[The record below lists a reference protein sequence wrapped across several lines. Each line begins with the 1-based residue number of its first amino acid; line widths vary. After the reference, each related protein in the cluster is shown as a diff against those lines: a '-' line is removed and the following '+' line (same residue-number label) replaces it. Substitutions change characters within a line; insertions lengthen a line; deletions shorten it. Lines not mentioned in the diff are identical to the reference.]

1 MITTLIKDQQDMEMF
16 FSQIHQDFRDVRYVG
31 ILQGI
36 VADLETLHAQYFVSN
51 TDPVGKPWPPLA
63 ASTVRAKGHDT
74 ILVDTGKLR
83 ASLIGK
89 TGDSIREVF
98 VEGETHGL
106 MFGTDLEY
114 AHYHLTGTNRM
125 PARPEVGISNEVMDA
140 MTGRMLD
147 FAIEELKE

>member
-1 MITTLIKDQQDMEMF
+1 MITTLIKTQSDMEKF
-16 FSQIHQDFRDVRYVG
+16 FSQIHQDFRDVRYVK

-36 VADLETLHAQYFVSN
+36 VADLETLHAQYFVSES
-51 TDPVGKPWPPLA
+51 DPTGKPWPVLEP
-63 ASTVRAKGHDT
+63 STIMAKGHDT
-74 ILVDTGKLR
+74 ILVDTGKLK
-83 ASLIGK
+83 ASLEGK

-114 AHYHLTGTNRM
+114 AHYHLTGTSRM
-125 PARPEVGISNEVMDA
+125 KARPEVGINNEVMDA
-140 MTGRMLD
+140 LTGRMLD